1 MGEKDKEF
9 LKDLKAD
16 ATGHYGGYGHLGG
29 YGHHGG
35 YGGSHGHHGK
45 YGGKWIF
52 RVKN

>member
-16 ATGHYGGYGHLGG
+16 ATGHYGGYGH